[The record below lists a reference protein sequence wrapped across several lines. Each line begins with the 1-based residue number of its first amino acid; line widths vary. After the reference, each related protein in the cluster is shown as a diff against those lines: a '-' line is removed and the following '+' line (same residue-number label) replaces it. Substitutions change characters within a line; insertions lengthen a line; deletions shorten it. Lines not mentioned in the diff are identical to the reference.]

1 MTATP
6 AAVIVLSAGDGTRM
20 KSRRNKALHAI
31 GGRTLVG
38 HAVSAAVGTGAQYVA
53 VVVRAQKEAV
63 AEAAREISP
72 EIVIAEQDDVYG
84 TGRAAEC
91 GLLALPDSLAGTVVV
106 TTGDTPLLTAE
117 TLVDLTQD
125 HEHAGAA
132 VTVLTGVLQDASGYG
147 RIVRDEQGAVQ
158 AIVEHKQATPEQLQ
172 IGEFNSGIFAFDA
185 AVLRDAL
192 AEVGVHAEAGEKY
205 LTDVVEVAVRR
216 GLRVNGH
223 VLDDLWQTEGVND
236 KAQLAR
242 LGKELNRRTLDTLM
256 REHGAIVID
265 PDTTWVDVGVSVGAD
280 SVIHPGCQLHGATSI
295 GADCE
300 IGPDTTLV
308 DTEVQDGASVVRT
321 QANLAFIGPGA
332 NVGPFSYLRPGTELG
347 RGGKIGGFVE
357 TKNAQI
363 GDGAKVP
370 HLTYCGDATIGE
382 GSNIGAGTIFANYD
396 GVTKSHTNVGK
407 HSFVGSNSVIVAP
420 VDIAD
425 GVYVAAGSTV
435 VDDVAPGELAIS
447 RAKQRDVPG
456 WVAHRRAGTATAAA
470 AEAASH
476 ATTDIPPADPDGT
489 DNQEGPTQ

>member
-53 VVVRAQKEAV
+53 VVVRAQKESV
-63 AEAAREISP
+63 AAAAREVS
-72 EIVIAEQDDVYG
+72 EDIVVAEQDDVYG

-91 GLLALPDSLAGTVVV
+91 GLLALPEHLSGTVLV

-117 TLVDLTQD
+117 TLQQLTEE
-125 HEHAGAA
+125 HERAACA
-132 VTVLTGVLQDASGYG
+132 VTVLTGVLPDAAGYG
-147 RIVRDEQGAVQ
+147 RIVRDEQGSVQ
-158 AIVEHKQATPEQLQ
+158 AIVEHKQATAEQRK

-205 LTDVVEVAVRR
+205 LTDVVEIAVRR
-216 GLRVNGH
+216 GLQVSGH
-223 VLDDLWQTEGVND
+223 VLGDLWQTEGVND

-242 LGKELNRRTLDTLM
+242 LGKELNRRTLDALM
-256 REHGAIVID
+256 RESGAIVID
-265 PDTTWVDVGVSVGAD
+265 PDTTWVDVGVSVGQD
-280 SVIHPGCQLHGATSI
+280 TVIHPGCQLHGATSI
-295 GADCE
+295 GADCT
-300 IGPDTTLV
+300 IGPDTTLT
-308 DTEVQDGASVVRT
+308 DTEVRDGASVIRT
-321 QANLAFIGPGA
+321 VAQLALIGDEA
-332 NVGPFSYLRPGTELG
+332 TVGPFSYLRPGTELG

-396 GVTKSHTNVGK
+396 GVAKSRTTIGK

-420 VDIAD
+420 VHIAD
-425 GVYVAAGSTV
+425 GAYVAAGSTV
-435 VDDVAPGELAIS
+435 IKDVAPGELGIS
-447 RAKQRDVPG
+447 RAEQRNVAG
-456 WVAHRRAGTATAAA
+456 WVGRKREGTASADAAHRAQ
-470 AEAASH
+470 
-476 ATTDIPPADPDGT
+476 
-489 DNQEGPTQ
+489 QEGSSNQ

>member
-1 MTATP
+1 MTAAP

-38 HAVSAAVGTGAQYVA
+38 HAVSAAVGTGAQHVA
-53 VVVRAQKEAV
+53 VVVRAQKESV
-63 AEAAREISP
+63 AAAAREIS
-72 EIVIAEQDDVYG
+72 EDIVIAEQDDVYG
-84 TGRAAEC
+84 TGRATEC
-91 GLLALPDSLAGTVVV
+91 GLLALPDTLTGTVVV
-106 TTGDTPLLTAE
+106 TLGDTPLLTAE
-117 TLVDLTQD
+117 TLLALTAE
-125 HEHAGAA
+125 HERDGAA
-132 VTVLTGVLQDASGYG
+132 VTVLTGVLADASGYG
-147 RIVRDEQGAVQ
+147 RIIRDEHGAVQ

-172 IGEFNSGIFAFDA
+172 IGEFNSGVFAFDA
-185 AVLRDAL
+185 TVLREAL
-192 AEVGVHAEAGEKY
+192 AEVGVHAQAGEKY
-205 LTDVVEVAVRR
+205 LTDVVEIAVAR

-256 REHGAIVID
+256 RQSGAIVID
-265 PDTTWVDVGVSVGAD
+265 PDSTWVDVGVSVGQD
-280 SVIHPGCQLHGATSI
+280 TVIHPGCQLHGATSV

-300 IGPDTTLV
+300 IGPDTTLT

-321 QANLAFIGPGA
+321 VAELALIGA
-332 NVGPFSYLRPGTELG
+332 EATVGPFSYLRPGTELG

-382 GSNIGAGTIFANYD
+382 GSNVGAGTIFANYD
-396 GVTKSHTNVGK
+396 GVTKSRTNVGR

-425 GVYVAAGSTV
+425 GVYVAAGSTITNA
-435 VDDVAPGELAIS
+435 VAAGELAVA
-447 RAKQRDVPG
+447 RGQQRNIPG
-456 WVAHRRAGTATAAA
+456 WVERKRSGTASADAAV
-470 AEAASH
+470 EANRAQ
-476 ATTDIPPADPDGT
+476 
-489 DNQEGPTQ
+489 QEGPHAQ

>member
-53 VVVRAQKEAV
+53 VVVRAQKESV
-63 AEAAREISP
+63 AAAAREVS
-72 EIVIAEQDDVYG
+72 EDIVVAEQDDVYG

-91 GLLALPDSLAGTVVV
+91 GLLALPEDLSGTVLV

-117 TLVDLTQD
+117 TLQQLTEE
-125 HEHAGAA
+125 HERAACA
-132 VTVLTGVLQDASGYG
+132 VTVLTGVLPDAAGYG
-147 RIVRDEQGAVQ
+147 RIVRDEQGSVQ
-158 AIVEHKQATPEQLQ
+158 AIVEHKQATAEQRK

-205 LTDVVEVAVRR
+205 LTDVVEIAVRR
-216 GLRVNGH
+216 GLRVSGH
-223 VLDDLWQTEGVND
+223 VLGDLWQTEGVND

-242 LGKELNRRTLDTLM
+242 LGKELNRRTLDALM
-256 REHGAIVID
+256 RESGAIVID
-265 PDTTWVDVGVSVGAD
+265 PDTTWVDVGVSVGQD
-280 SVIHPGCQLHGATSI
+280 TVIHPGCQLHGATSI
-295 GADCE
+295 GADCT
-300 IGPDTTLV
+300 IGPDTTLT
-308 DTEVQDGASVVRT
+308 DTEVRDGASVIRT
-321 QANLAFIGPGA
+321 VAQLALIGDEA
-332 NVGPFSYLRPGTELG
+332 TVGPFSYLRPGTELG

-396 GVTKSHTNVGK
+396 GVAKSRTTIGK

-420 VDIAD
+420 VHIAD
-425 GVYVAAGSTV
+425 GAYVAAGSTV
-435 VDDVAPGELAIS
+435 IKDVAPGELGIS
-447 RAKQRDVPG
+447 RAEQRNVAG
-456 WVAHRRAGTATAAA
+456 WVGRKREGTASADAAHRAQ
-470 AEAASH
+470 
-476 ATTDIPPADPDGT
+476 
-489 DNQEGPTQ
+489 QEGSSNQ